1 LTLFVIER
9 ILQNHTLESFKKF
22 LAARNLSVTY
32 TDPYNLYITAQGSIA
47 DAQAAFATQINIQG
61 LNDFEYGSH
70 VTPAVNPE
78 TGAPFDMLPLDSPS
92 PNGLFFSADCLRPP
106 QTITFTTN
114 GSQPSATYTG
124 NRYGGDITNKVP
136 NLPSCGYDAANMQQA
151 YGLADLYKN
160 HLDGTGQTIVI
171 VDAFGSNTILSDA
184 NLFSALNGLPTFT
197 PSNFAIFK
205 HNGSATCGQ
214 SCIAGNWQ
222 FETTL
227 DVEWAHA
234 IAPGANVALVLS
246 VDNRFA
252 NLDIANLF
260 AIENGLG
267 NVISNSFGIPEIAL
281 VELLPSELTVE
292 NLISEIGAAVGIS
305 QQVSTG
311 DSGDNLATKRAAPL
325 GGSLVSSSS
334 SLYVFAQFLRPCGN
348 NDIKYGVPA
357 TSINAPGNLIS

>member
-1 LTLFVIER
+1 
-9 ILQNHTLESFKKF
+9 
-22 LAARNLSVTY
+22 
-32 TDPYNLYITAQGSIA
+32 
-47 DAQAAFATQINIQG
+47 
-61 LNDFEYGSH
+61 
-70 VTPAVNPE
+70 
-78 TGAPFDMLPLDSPS
+78 MLPLDSPS

-205 HNGSATCGQ
+205 PNGSATCGQ

-252 NLDIANLF
+252 KPGHRQSVRHRKWAWQRHFKQLWYPGNCARRASPIGTHCR
-260 AIENGLG
+260 EPHLG
-267 NVISNSFGIPEIAL
+267 NRSCCRHFSASLDRRFGRQSGNQESR
-281 VELLPSELTVE
+281 PSGRLSRF
-292 NLISEIGAAVGIS
+292 IFI
-305 QQVSTG
+305 Q
-311 DSGDNLATKRAAPL
+311 
-325 GGSLVSSSS
+325 SLR
-334 SLYVFAQFLRPCGN
+334 FCPIFEAMWQ
-348 NDIKYGVPA
+348 
-357 TSINAPGNLIS
+357 